1 MSRGVLPDYFC
12 RELLMDQRLRRC
24 RGGARS
30 RFWCRATSSAILR
43 HAAVIDWI
51 RNRFQRIAPAA
62 KRSTG
67 ETALASRKII
77 IEVAPNVAPDP
88 NAAPDVL
95 KNQT

>member
-12 RELLMDQRLRRC
+12 RELLMTSGSAAAAAA
-24 RGGARS
+24 RGLASGAEPPQARS
-30 RFWCRATSSAILR
+30 CGTK
-43 HAAVIDWI
+43 VIDWI
-51 RNRFQRIAPAA
+51 RNRFQRIAPAV

-77 IEVAPNVAPDP
+77 IEVAPNVAPDR